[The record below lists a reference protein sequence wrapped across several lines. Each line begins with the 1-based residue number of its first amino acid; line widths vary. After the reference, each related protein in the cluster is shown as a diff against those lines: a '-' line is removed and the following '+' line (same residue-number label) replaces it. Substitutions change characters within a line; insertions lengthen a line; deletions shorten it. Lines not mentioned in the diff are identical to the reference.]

1 MLHARIRAEGLPATA
16 VEAGAPVLL
25 DALAESAPA
34 AHAFL
39 RAAWCD
45 AAERTLVARASDGA
59 PRAALP
65 LKARRLGPFR
75 LDEVAGHY
83 WPYRS
88 FPAADDAALEA
99 LLASPALGPMWRLGP
114 VYADDTTLAALRR
127 VAPGAGW
134 RLLARSLGR
143 AFVLDLK
150 RLTADGPW
158 PSTKTLRKNRWLER
172 RLGEAGE
179 LTFAT
184 VTGPAWTPG
193 ILDVLAGIERQS
205 WVAAS
210 PGGDAKFLAPADR
223 RGWERALADP
233 ALAAMLSGSLLH
245 VGGEPAAF
253 TFSVGHGPLRHYI
266 ANSYS
271 ARFAD
276 RSPGRI
282 LLYRDFQAAAEAGIE
297 RIGWGAGD
305 PGYKREMGAVPGPE
319 ILDLLIVRG
328 PVRAALARLLWERL
342 V

>member
-1 MLHARIRAEGLPATA
+1 MLHARIRTEGSLPPTT
-16 VEAGAPVLL
+16 EPGAPALL

-39 RAAWCD
+39 RAAWFD
-45 AAERTLVARASDGA
+45 APDRTLVARASDGA

-75 LDEVAGHY
+75 LEEVAGHY

-88 FPAADDAALEA
+88 FTAVDDAALGA
-99 LLASPALGPMWRLGP
+99 LLASRALAPLWRLGP
-114 VYADDTTLAALRR
+114 VYADDPTLAALRR

-134 RLLARSLGR
+134 RLLQRPLGR
-143 AFVLDLK
+143 AFMLDLK
-150 RLTADGPW
+150 RLAAECPW

-179 LTFAT
+179 LAFAT
-184 VTGPAWTPG
+184 VTGPAWTPD
-193 ILDVLAGIERQS
+193 ILETLAGIERQS

-210 PGGDAKFLAPADR
+210 AAGDAKFLAPADR

-233 ALAAMLSGSLLH
+233 ALAAMLSCSLLH

-297 RIGWGAGD
+297 TIGWGAGD

-319 ILDLLIVRG
+319 ILDILVVRG
-328 PVRAALARLLWERL
+328 PVRAALARLCWR
-342 V
+342 